1 MNRASCPW
9 AWANSP
15 VPVTTRKFV
24 VSGRVQQVGYRQFI
38 QTRAR
43 ALGLGGFVRNLPD
56 GTVEIT
62 ACGRNCDL
70 DRLERLA
77 LQGPT
82 LALVAQV
89 GSVDL
94 HPREYSGFAIVA

>member
-1 MNRASCPW
+1 MS
-9 AWANSP
+9 
-15 VPVTTRKFV
+15 TRKFIA
-24 VSGRVQQVGYRQFI
+24 SGRVQQVGYRQFI

-62 ACGRNCDL
+62 ASGCDCDL
-70 DRLERLA
+70 TRLERWA

-82 LALVAQV
+82 LAQVAQV
-89 GSVDL
+89 NRANL
-94 HPREYSGFAIVA
+94 HPREYSGFSIVA